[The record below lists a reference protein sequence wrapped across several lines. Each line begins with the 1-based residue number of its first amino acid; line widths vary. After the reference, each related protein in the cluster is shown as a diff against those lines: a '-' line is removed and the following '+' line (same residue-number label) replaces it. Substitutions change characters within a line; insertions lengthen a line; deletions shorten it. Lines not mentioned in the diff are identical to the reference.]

1 MFRFHLQYS
10 SVLILPLIFILGW
23 TPDAQAYL
31 DPGTSGMVLQLLMAS
46 VLGFIYTLKSYWG
59 KFKDFFKSL
68 IEKSSTNDYKN

>member
-1 MFRFHLQYS
+1 MFRFHLKQS
-10 SVLILPLIFILGW
+10 SIPIITLICVLGW

-46 VLGFIYTLKSYWG
+46 ALGFIYTLKSYWG

-68 IEKSSTNDYKN
+68 IDKSSTNDYKN